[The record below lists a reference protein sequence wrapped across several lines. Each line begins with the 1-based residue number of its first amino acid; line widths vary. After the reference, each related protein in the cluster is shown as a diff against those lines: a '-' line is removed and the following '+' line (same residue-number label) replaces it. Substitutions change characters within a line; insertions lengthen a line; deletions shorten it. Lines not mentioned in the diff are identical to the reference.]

1 MFHNNGRNVDNTKF
15 YNLLGVEKNADT
27 EQIKKA
33 YRKKAMQHHPDRG
46 GDEETFK
53 EISRS
58 YEVLS
63 DPQKREIYDQAGEEG
78 LNGNHM
84 DSQSADDIF
93 NMFLEEEILLEV
105 VVLMLT

>member
-1 MFHNNGRNVDNTKF
+1 MENRNIDNSKF

-27 EQIKKA
+27 DQIKKA

-53 EISRS
+53 EISRA

-63 DPQKREIYDQAGEEG
+63 DQQKEKYTIKPERKD
-78 LNGNHM
+78 
-84 DSQSADDIF
+84 
-93 NMFLEEEILLEV
+93 
-105 VVLMLT
+105 